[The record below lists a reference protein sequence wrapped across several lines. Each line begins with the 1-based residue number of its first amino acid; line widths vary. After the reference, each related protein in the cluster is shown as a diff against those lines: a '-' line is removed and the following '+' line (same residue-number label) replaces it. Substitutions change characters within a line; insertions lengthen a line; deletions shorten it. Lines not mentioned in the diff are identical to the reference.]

1 MEIKCVRENLLDGI
15 QTVQKAVSTRT
26 TLPILTSILFQT
38 DEDKVTLS
46 ATNLEIAIECKVD
59 ANILSKGAVVVPAR
73 LIGDIIR
80 NLPEA
85 AIEITSSPSN
95 NQLKILCGQAE
106 FNIKT
111 LPPEDF
117 PRFPEI
123 PTKSSYTVAGDLLIE
138 TVKQVTRAAS
148 HDETRPVLTGVLIN
162 ITKDRLKMVA
172 TDSYRL
178 AVREIG
184 VKKGVEE
191 KARVVIPART
201 LEEVIKIIPPK
212 RKEIDIT
219 LTENQIIFNLGEVV
233 LISRLIEGQFPNY
246 QQLLPEDHK
255 MRLEVDREKFAGA
268 VKRVSLLALN
278 NSPLKLSI
286 KGSKMKI
293 SAQTAEVG
301 LATEEIGVNKKGED
315 MDIALNAQFL
325 MDGVTS
331 VEGDAVV
338 FEVLDPLKPGL
349 IRSVAGGDFL
359 YLIMPV
365 RIG

>member
-1 MEIKCVRENLLDGI
+1 MEIKCVKENLLNGI
-15 QTVQKAVSTRT
+15 QAVQKAVSTRT
-26 TLPILTSILFQT
+26 TLPILTGILFRT
-38 DEDKVTLS
+38 DEDKITLS
-46 ATNLEIAIECKVD
+46 ATDLEIAIECKVD
-59 ANILSKGAVVVPAR
+59 ANILSKGAAVVPAR

-85 AIEITSSPSN
+85 AIKMISSPNN
-95 NQLKILCGQAE
+95 NQLKILCEQVE
-106 FNIKT
+106 FDIKT

-123 PTKSSYTVAGDLLIE
+123 PAKPGYTVATDLLTE
-138 TVKQVTRAAS
+138 MVKQVARAAS
-148 HDETRPVLTGVLIN
+148 HDETRPVLTGVLVN
-162 ITKDRLKMVA
+162 IAKERLKMVA

-178 AVREIG
+178 AVKEIKS
-184 VKKGVEE
+184 KKGVED
-191 KARVVIPART
+191 KVRVVVPART
-201 LEEVIKIIPPK
+201 LEELIKIIPPE
-212 RKEIDIT
+212 RKEVDIV
-219 LTENQIIFNLGEVV
+219 LTENQIIFNLGDVI

-246 QQLLPEDHK
+246 QQLLPEEHK
-255 MRLEVDREKFAGA
+255 MRVEVDKEKFMGA
-268 VKRVSLLALN
+268 VKRISLLALN
-278 NSPLKLSI
+278 NSPLKVSV
-286 KGSKMKI
+286 KESKMKI

-301 LATEEIGVNKKGED
+301 LATEEIAVKKKGED

-331 VEGDAVV
+331 VEGDVVV

-349 IRSVAGGDFL
+349 IRSAAGGDFL